1 MAIETN
7 TRRHYR
13 AFISYSHRDEHW
25 AKWLQ
30 RALERYRVPNRIV
43 QQQRDSGTGTRRLYP
58 IFRDREE
65 LASSSDVSASIQTA
79 MDHSDVLIV
88 VCSADAAKSEW
99 VNEEIRY
106 FRDSGRADQIF
117 CLFVSG
123 STQRDS
129 PDCAF
134 PPALLSTVS
143 GQPLPDPLAAD
154 ISVGADGK
162 RGAMLKIVAGMLGVG
177 FDDLIQRDAQRQVR
191 VRGAIT
197 LGSLAISVITIG
209 FAIAAQSARNEAD
222 IRRGQAEDLIG
233 FMLGDLRS
241 KLEPVG
247 RLDLLDAVGDEAMDY
262 FSVLGDSGTDQE
274 ILSRAMALRQIG
286 EVRFRQG
293 RLVPAQAAFEES
305 RDIAR
310 TLFDSANDRNDYL
323 YELGQAEFWVGY
335 AALEQSRLDQTRTS
349 FLKYMEYSRE
359 LAAREP
365 TNIDYQVELMYAY
378 SNLGTSA
385 LESLDSPAALEYFL
399 DSVAISETLVNSA
412 PEDLDFRY
420 ELANGHS
427 WLGATQLQLGQ
438 LKNSEEAYRAAVE
451 ELAKLH
457 EMGSDPI
464 FSEEYGENLRLLAMV
479 RLHQGETSE
488 AEQLLRKA
496 LAVFVVLVEHDPENG
511 IWQGD
516 LGICSYHLAELLDIA
531 GERDSAR
538 EQLDQAISVF
548 RLLVATDEEDL
559 RIVEYLALAERLI
572 ALRAHADGEI
582 KEALKFSLQAQHRM
596 ADAVHTETVKA
607 RTVLNFGIIAES
619 HGRIQ
624 DLSGDAND
632 ARVTWTTALDL
643 FDTQT
648 ESSLPQLAV
657 ERQLASHL
665 DLDEIASD
673 RNRRLT
679 ELSFNDPRFLFV
691 TE

>member
-1 MAIETN
+1 
-7 TRRHYR
+7 
-13 AFISYSHRDEHW
+13 
-25 AKWLQ
+25 
-30 RALERYRVPNRIV
+30 
-43 QQQRDSGTGTRRLYP
+43 
-58 IFRDREE
+58 
-65 LASSSDVSASIQTA
+65 
-79 MDHSDVLIV
+79 
-88 VCSADAAKSEW
+88 
-99 VNEEIRY
+99 
-106 FRDSGRADQIF
+106 
-117 CLFVSG
+117 
-123 STQRDS
+123 
-129 PDCAF
+129 
-134 PPALLSTVS
+134 
-143 GQPLPDPLAAD
+143 
-154 ISVGADGK
+154 
-162 RGAMLKIVAGMLGVG
+162 MLKIVAGMLGVG

-209 FAIAAQSARNEAD
+209 FAIAAQLARNEAD

-293 RLVPAQAAFEES
+293 RLVLAQAAFEES

-335 AALEQSRLDQTRTS
+335 AALEQSRLDKTRTS

-673 RNRRLT
+673 RKRRLT